1 MNAMISGER
10 ILARSLSSGAIPDKF
25 GNSWQYHSRSDRHS
39 KIACWGVLFDLLLSC
54 PLLRRHTAHGTIG
67 FGINHEM
74 TDFVTGR
81 RKNLDLVICL
91 PRSDA
96 KAPRQVAFGDLI
108 EQYDIQ
114 LAAPELDA
122 FNSLPMLLRRPV
134 GEVLVALEA
143 KACMTAHT
151 KAAPRLFDELSSAA
165 QCINGSAP
173 SAIAVGHVL
182 VNTSDH
188 FVSSDRNRRHR
199 TATNR
204 DDSRDPQPISWEKAL
219 GTARRLTVRG
229 YATDRGFDAVGV
241 TMLKGV
247 NDGNPFVVPSV
258 PPRLPSN
265 DPLSYESMIHRVS
278 GIYDT
283 RFQNR

>member
-1 MNAMISGER
+1 MTYGER

-39 KIACWGVLFDLLLSC
+39 KIACWGALFDLMIAC
-54 PLLRRHTAHGTIG
+54 PLLRTHTKHGKIG

-91 PRSDA
+91 PRDDT
-96 KAPRQVAFGDLI
+96 KGRRQVTFGDLI
-108 EQYDIQ
+108 RHYDIQ
-114 LAAPELDA
+114 LAGSELEA
-122 FNSLPMLLRRPV
+122 FNRLAQLPRRPV

-165 QCINGSAP
+165 QCINGSSP
-173 SAIAVGHVL
+173 SAIAVGHLL
-182 VNTSDH
+182 VNTSGQ
-188 FVSSDRNRRHR
+188 FVSSDRNKRHR
-199 TATNR
+199 SATNR
-204 DDSRDPQPISWEKAL
+204 VDSRDPQPTSCQKAL
-219 GTARRLTVRG
+219 ATARRLTVRG

-241 TMLKGV
+241 TMLNGT
-247 NDGNPFVVPSV
+247 NDGTPFVVPPA
-258 PPRLPSN
+258 PPSLTSN
-265 DPLSYESMIHRVS
+265 DPLSYENMIHRVS
-278 GIYDT
+278 GLYDT

>member
-1 MNAMISGER
+1 MMYGER
-10 ILARSLSSGAIPDKF
+10 ILARSLSSGGIPDKF
-25 GNSWQYHSRSDRHS
+25 GNLWQYHSRSDRHS
-39 KIACWGVLFDLLLSC
+39 KIACWGVLFDLMLAC
-54 PLLRRHTAHGTIG
+54 PLLRKHAVSGTIG

-81 RKNLDLVICL
+81 RKNLDLVVCL
-91 PRSDA
+91 PRSTA
-96 KAPRQVAFGDLI
+96 VKVRGLNFGDLI
-108 EQYDIQ
+108 DQYGIQ
-114 LAAPELDA
+114 LAVPELEA
-122 FNSLPMLLRRPV
+122 FNSVPQLLRKPV
-134 GEVLVALEA
+134 GEVLIALEA

-182 VNTSDH
+182 VNTSDR
-188 FVSSDRNRRHR
+188 FVSSDQNKRHRSSTNRR
-199 TATNR
+199 
-204 DDSRDPQPISWEKAL
+204 DSRDPQPASCEKAL

-241 TMLKGV
+241 TMLNGV
-247 NDGNPFVVPSV
+247 NDGTPYEISPV
-258 PPRLPSN
+258 PPSLPSN
-265 DPLSYESMIHRVS
+265 DPLSYENMIHRVS
-278 GIYDT
+278 GLYDT

>member
-1 MNAMISGER
+1 MMNGER

-39 KIACWGVLFDLLLSC
+39 KIACWGVLFDLMLAC
-54 PLLRRHTAHGTIG
+54 PLLRRHTADERIG

-81 RKNLDLVICL
+81 RKNLDLVICV

-96 KAPRQVAFGDLI
+96 SVRGEVTFGDLI
-108 EQYDIQ
+108 GHYDIQ
-114 LAAPELDA
+114 LTGPELDA
-122 FNSLPMLLRRPV
+122 FNSLPKLVRKPV

-173 SAIAVGHVL
+173 SAIAVGYVL
-182 VNTSDH
+182 VNCSDR
-188 FVSSDRNRRHR
+188 FVSSDRNRRLR
-199 TATNR
+199 SVTNR
-204 DDSRDPQPISWEKAL
+204 VDNRDPQPGSCEKAL
-219 GTARRLTVRG
+219 ATARRLTVRG
-229 YATDRGFDAVGV
+229 FATDRGFDAVGV
-241 TMLKGV
+241 TMLSGV
-247 NDGNPFVVPSV
+247 NDGTPYIIPSGR
-258 PPRLPSN
+258 PSLPSN
-265 DPLSYESMIHRVS
+265 DPLSYEKMTHRLS
-278 GIYDT
+278 GLYDT